1 MQHHKHRTVPPPPG
15 EGTWL
20 PLSSRLT
27 MARRVRA
34 YATTNKT
41 AKEAGT
47 GLSSTQHVTP
57 TERSALRTFGSRGGK
72 KSAQRWTD
80 PTQTEYHTNA
90 RKPLEAA
97 NKRRKVQGNET
108 RGRILLAVSSSYSDT
123 GRIPTRREIAEEVGC
138 TPRTV
143 TTHLAALRE
152 AGLLPE

>member
-1 MQHHKHRTVPPPPG
+1 MRD
-15 EGTWL
+15 
-20 PLSSRLT
+20 RLT
-27 MARRVRA
+27 LARRVRA

-41 AKEAGT
+41 LTTSGT
-47 GLSSTQHVTP
+47 TLSTTQHVTP

-72 KSAQRWTD
+72 ATVQRRANNPEERD
-80 PTQTEYHTNA
+80 PL
-90 RKPLEAA
+90 RKGWETA

-152 AGLLPE
+152 VGLLPE